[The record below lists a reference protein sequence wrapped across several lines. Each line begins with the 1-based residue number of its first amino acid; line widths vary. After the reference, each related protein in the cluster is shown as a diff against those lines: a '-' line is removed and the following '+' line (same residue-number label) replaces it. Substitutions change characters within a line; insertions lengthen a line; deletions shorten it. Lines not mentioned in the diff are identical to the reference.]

1 MWSTYLEIGEFI
13 VRLQHLPPP
22 TTPMPP
28 LTTFSSS
35 SLGESCD
42 CGALAHCGALR
53 ACRLSTTTGQ
63 LFAISKPAAAQPPS
77 DSAALPATLAAQ
89 PPRKRSA
96 THPISYFGPSPNTS
110 GASNTMVVPPTLH
123 LHQQSQGHGDGFDHC
138 LGQHDRQH
146 KHRRCSAFPEQC
158 SA

>member
-1 MWSTYLEIGEFI
+1 MWSTYLEIDEFI

-42 CGALAHCGALR
+42 CGALAHCGANR

-63 LFAISKPAAAQPPS
+63 FFAISKLAAAQPPS
-77 DSAALPATLAAQ
+77 ASAASSATLASQ
-89 PPRKRSA
+89 PPRKCSFSYHVGLQPTPSA
-96 THPISYFGPSPNTS
+96 T
-110 GASNTMVVPPTLH
+110 
-123 LHQQSQGHGDGFDHC
+123 
-138 LGQHDRQH
+138 LGL
-146 KHRRCSAFPEQC
+146 A
-158 SA
+158 